1 MNPELSSLFEKA
13 LVFAKKTR
21 PEEYDLVDT
30 RRFEDEDT
38 EDFLFQYTYVVF
50 HSGMKYSI
58 AMKMFEQFE
67 KNPNAT
73 VVSHPGKRK
82 AIQAALQDYGLWFA
96 KLKEAQDK
104 IAFLATLPYLGP
116 ITKFHLARNLG
127 IDCCKPDRHL
137 VRLALAQGYICQEA
151 KCTSRD
157 LLSCKCQHTCVT
169 TMCQEL
175 AEKYSMRVG
184 TIDFVLWAYA
194 IGFDK

>member
-13 LVFAKKTR
+13 LVFAKKSR

-30 RRFEDEDT
+30 RRFEDEDP
-38 EDFLFQYTYVVF
+38 ENFLFQYAYVVF

-58 AMKMFEQFE
+58 AMNMFEQFE
-67 KNPNAT
+67 KNPSAT

-127 IDCCKPDRHL
+127 INCCKPSRIHL
-137 VRLALAQGYICQEA
+137 SRSKMHVTRLAFLQMPTHLRHHNVPG
-151 KCTSRD
+151 
-157 LLSCKCQHTCVT
+157 TCG
-169 TMCQEL
+169 E
-175 AEKYSMRVG
+175 
-184 TIDFVLWAYA
+184 I
-194 IGFDK
+194 